1 MARRDVTGGDR
12 FVDLIDQKSGDVDE
26 VFAVEAAPSLA
37 GVTFRDVDNHPA
49 AFGTG
54 KVEGHG
60 REISR

>member
-26 VFAVEAAPSLA
+26 VFTVEAAPSLA
-37 GVTFRDVDNHPA
+37 GVTFRHVEDHTA